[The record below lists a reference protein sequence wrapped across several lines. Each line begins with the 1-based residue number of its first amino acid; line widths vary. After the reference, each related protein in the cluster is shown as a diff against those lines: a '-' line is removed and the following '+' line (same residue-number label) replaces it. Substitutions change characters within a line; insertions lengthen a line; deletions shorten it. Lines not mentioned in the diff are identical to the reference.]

1 MNEQRKSISK
11 ASLVGFG
18 LSLLSL
24 AGVLFYNFN
33 DYIIHN
39 LGRDFFEAAAVAAN
53 LVIFIG
59 IPAGFVFSIIGL
71 KNISRKNLR
80 GKAFSIIAIIILLI
94 ESATV
99 VFAVVLLL
107 MVGFRR
113 MAIRNTIM
121 DKRKWSDSI
130 V

>member
-1 MNEQRKSISK
+1 MDEQNRSISK
-11 ASLVGFG
+11 ASLAGFG

-24 AGVLFYNFN
+24 VGVLFYNFN

-39 LGRDFFEAAAVAAN
+39 LGRDFFEAASIPAN

-80 GKAFSIIAIIILLI
+80 GKAFSIISIIILLI
-94 ESATV
+94 ESAAV
-99 VFAVVLLL
+99 VFALLLLL
-107 MVGFRR
+107 MVASGGWR
-113 MAIRNTIM
+113 
-121 DKRKWSDSI
+121 
-130 V
+130 